1 MKWMSWRVYLGV
13 ALLLLGGFGLLQ
25 SLGFFP
31 AGGNLAGLLFG
42 GLFSL
47 GGAAFLAVLFQNRA
61 NWWAAIPGVILLD
74 LGLLTASGAL
84 LPGLASRYGGV
95 FFMAGLSFSFWLVVL
110 VAPQNWWAI
119 IPAGVLLTLAA
130 IIGLENTT
138 LLETGGVFFLGL
150 ALTFALVGLARVNGQ
165 RMSWPWIPAGVL
177 LVLGILISL
186 SAAHLM
192 NFIWPAAL
200 ILAGLFLVIRALTQ
214 R

>member
-1 MKWMSWRVYLGV
+1 MKWANWRVYLGV

-25 SLGFFP
+25 SLGIFP
-31 AGGNLAGLLFG
+31 AGGNLVALLFG

-47 GGAAFLAVLFQNRA
+47 GGVAFLAVLFQNRA

-74 LGLLTASGAL
+74 LGLLTAGGAL
-84 LPGLASRYGGV
+84 LPGLAARYGGV

-119 IPAGVLLTLAA
+119 IPAGTLLTLAA
-130 IIGLENTT
+130 IIGLEETT